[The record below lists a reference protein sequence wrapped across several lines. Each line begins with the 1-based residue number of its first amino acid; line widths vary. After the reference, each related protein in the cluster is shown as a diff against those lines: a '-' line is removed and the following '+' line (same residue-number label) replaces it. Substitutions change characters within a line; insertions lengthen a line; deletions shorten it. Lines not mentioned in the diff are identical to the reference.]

1 MIETRAQYFD
11 GQTAR
16 AHEVSLWF
24 SGQSLEFSTVAKRF
38 AFAVDDLELIAP
50 VGNGMWVL
58 SLPDG
63 GSVRFDD
70 AEFATHLGKDT
81 GYDAWLR
88 ALEASWHW
96 AVAALVVTVVGSWAI
111 LTYGIP
117 AGAKYVAFTM
127 PPDIEATLR
136 DDGLGVLDNFLFQ
149 PSELPPERQAEVTE
163 LFTGIADS
171 NPDYAN
177 YRLEFRA
184 SLIGANAFAVPGGL
198 VVITDEMVQLAES
211 DDELLSVLAH
221 EVGHLLNRHSLRILL
236 QDSASALFIAGLT
249 GDFTSVS
256 ALGAAVPTMLMRA
269 EYSRDFEREADDFAF
284 DYLEANNID
293 TTVLSTLLLRL
304 EAQVGATDNRGVSGW
319 LSSHPRSGERKR
331 Q

>member
-1 MIETRAQYFD
+1 MIETDAQYFD

-16 AHEVSLWF
+16 AHEVSIWF
-24 SGQSLEFSTVAKRF
+24 SGQTLEFSTGTHRLTF
-38 AFAVDDLELIAP
+38 AIDDLELVPP
-50 VGNGMWVL
+50 VGTGAWVL
-58 SLPDG
+58 NLPDG
-63 GSVRFDD
+63 ASLRFNN
-70 AEFATHLGKDT
+70 AEFAARLGRDT
-81 GYDAWLR
+81 GYDAVLR
-88 ALEASWHW
+88 ALEASWQW
-96 AVAALVVTVVGSWAI
+96 AAVALVVAIFGSWAV
-111 LTYGIP
+111 LTYGVP

-127 PPDIEATLR
+127 PPNIEASIR
-136 DDGLGVLDNFLFQ
+136 EDGLGILDNFLFQ
-149 PSELPPERQAEVTE
+149 PSELPPERQAEVSE
-163 LFTGIADS
+163 LFAGIIGSDS
-171 NPDYAN
+171 DYAL

-198 VVITDEMVQLAES
+198 VVITDGMVQLAQS
-211 DDELLSVLAH
+211 DAELLSVLAH
-221 EVGHLLNRHSLRILL
+221 EVGHQANRHSLRILL

-284 DYLEANNID
+284 DYLEAQGID

-304 EAQVGATDNRGVSGW
+304 EAEAGVAEDQGVTDW
-319 LSSHPRSGERKR
+319 LSSHPRSGERIR